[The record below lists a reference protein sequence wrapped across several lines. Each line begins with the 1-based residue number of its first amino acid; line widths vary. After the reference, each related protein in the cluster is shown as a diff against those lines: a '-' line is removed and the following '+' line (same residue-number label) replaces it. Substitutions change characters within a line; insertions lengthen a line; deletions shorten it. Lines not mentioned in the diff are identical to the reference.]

1 MVSTNGNGPKLANLI
16 RRKIADS
23 LPLNVGEAITKVGM
37 LRRKLRKV
45 APDIADGPKRME
57 WMTKVSETWTLE
69 ELGGMEEEEM
79 ELLLEQWEVW
89 KKEGGEVPGYKE
101 LLGVREDKKVVEEA
115 VSGGGGWFGSLGWF

>member
-23 LPLNVGEAITKVGM
+23 LPPNISEAITKVGA
-37 LRRKLRKV
+37 LRRKLRKA
-45 APDIADGPKRME
+45 APALEEGPKRME
-57 WMTKVSETWTLE
+57 WMTKVSEAWSLE

-79 ELLLEQWEVW
+79 DRLLDHWMVW
-89 KKEGGEVPGYKE
+89 KKSGGEVPSYTELMRKKE
-101 LLGVREDKKVVEEA
+101 EEEVVEVA